1 MCFEGKKVTFEYNLT
16 DLEQKCVTDLRGIQE
31 YLLKRLEK
39 AVAALDPYSLD
50 YQRKRKT
57 IIAEIMLSPAYKY
70 VINQIAGVYMRSTG
84 FTMTIE
90 KETE

>member
-1 MCFEGKKVTFEYNLT
+1 
-16 DLEQKCVTDLRGIQE
+16 
-31 YLLKRLEK
+31 
-39 AVAALDPYSLD
+39 VAALDPYRPD